1 MSVVKGKLVKMEV
14 IQVGEYEF
22 TKQDIIGHGAFA
34 MVYKGRKRK
43 NPSQSVA
50 VKVVTKKGIQKA
62 SEILVKEIKI
72 LRELTALHHTN
83 LVAMHDCMD
92 SPAYVYVVMEYCNG
106 GDLADYLQANRL
118 LSEGTI
124 RLFLRQLAEAMR
136 AIHAKGIVHRDL
148 KPQNILLT
156 HNVAPPRTPHPSE
169 ITLKI
174 ADFGFARFLEE
185 GNMAV
190 TLCGSPMY
198 MAPEVIMSLKY
209 DAKADLWSLG
219 TIVYQCLTGKAPF
232 QATTPHELKAFYENS
247 MDLQPKM
254 PAGTSPE
261 LCNLLIGLLRRSPRE
276 RMPFEAFF
284 NHPFHQRPRT
294 TSYTTAAGAA
304 ARTPPA
310 PRAQQ
315 PPPQLLTLAAN
326 NTKKPTSSA
335 ESSDTTWAGE
345 DDFVLV
351 EADSGSGECSASSGS
366 EAAPRPRTLTLPA
379 PPQQDPPQPAKVPTI
394 IQTRLVL
401 VEADSGSGECS
412 ASSGSEAAPR
422 PRTLTLPA
430 PPQQDPPQPAKVPTI
445 IQTRLV
451 LVEADSGSG
460 ECSASSG
467 SEAAP
472 RPRTLTLPAP
482 PQQDPP
488 QPAKVPTIIQTR
500 LVLVEADSGS
510 GECSASSG
518 SEAAPRP
525 RTLTLPAPPQQDPPQ
540 PAKVPT
546 IIQTRLVLVEA
557 DSGSGECS
565 ASSGS
570 EAAPRPR
577 TLTLPAPPQQDPP
590 QPAKV
595 PTIIQ
600 TRLVLVEADSG
611 SGECSASSGSEAAP
625 RPRTLTLPAPPQQDP
640 PQPAKVPTIIQTR
653 LVLVEADSGSGEC
666 SASSGSEAAPRPRTL
681 TLPAPPQQDPPQPAK
696 VPTIIQTRLVLVEA
710 DSGSGECSA
719 SSGSEAAPRP
729 RTLTLPAPPQQ
740 DPPQPAKVPTII
752 QTRLVLVEADSGSGE
767 CSASSGS
774 EAAPRPR
781 TLTLPAPP
789 QQDPPQPA
797 KVPTIIQTRLVL
809 VEADSG
815 SGECSASSGSEA
827 APRPRTLTLPAPPQ
841 QDPPQPAKHPT
852 PSTASI
858 QRSQPITML
867 RSNHS
872 RNPTNPIGSLSP
884 PTFTMGTPLSTRRR
898 SASGSSPPPSLWQV
912 SPTNNSPLRRSG
924 SSPPVPLALKGSG
937 CGSPKRA
944 ATLPDALL
952 RGLKMHSAHD
962 PPVYIPNLQEE
973 TILAEEHSKVF
984 SQLNFVL
991 MLGELL
997 ADLAVS
1003 CGAPLAALMDASD
1016 ERSNESVRLGLL
1028 VQAMQALA
1036 AGLRLA
1042 AAHYR
1047 ERTLQPTPQVRNG
1060 GYCRYRAATGAAGA
1074 GHAGAGGGA
1083 APGRRALP
1091 RAHAAAHAASAQRW
1105 VLSLQSGD
1113 WGCWCRPCRRWR
1125 RGCAWP
1131 PRTTASARC
1140 SPRRK
1145 CATVGT
1151 VVTERRLGLLVQA
1164 MQALAAGLRLAA
1176 AHYRERTLQP
1186 TPQVRNGGYCRYRA
1200 ATGAAGAG
1208 HAGAGGGAAPGR
1220 RALPRAHAAAHAAS
1234 AQRWVLSLQSGDWG
1248 CWCRPCRRWRR
1259 GCAWPPRTTAS
1270 ARCSPRRKCATVGTV
1285 VTERRL
1291 GLLVQA
1297 MQALAAGLRLAAAHY
1312 RERTLQPTPQ
1322 VRNGGYCRYRAATGA
1337 AGAGHAG
1344 AGGGAAPGRRAL
1356 PRAHA
1361 AAHAASAQR
1370 GLPDERK
1377 VQMDRERVA
1386 TTPRGGRH
1394 PRGL

>member
-247 MDLQPKM
+247 IDLQPKM

-294 TSYTTAAGAA
+294 TSYTTAAGSAPAASAGAA

-310 PRAQQ
+310 PRALQP
-315 PPPQLLTLAAN
+315 PPPQLQTLAPN

-379 PPQQDPPQPAKVPTI
+379 PPQQDPPQPAKN
-394 IQTRLVL
+394 
-401 VEADSGSGECS
+401 
-412 ASSGSEAAPR
+412 
-422 PRTLTLPA
+422 
-430 PPQQDPPQPAKVPTI
+430 
-445 IQTRLV
+445 
-451 LVEADSGSG
+451 
-460 ECSASSG
+460 
-467 SEAAP
+467 
-472 RPRTLTLPAP
+472 
-482 PQQDPP
+482 
-488 QPAKVPTIIQTR
+488 
-500 LVLVEADSGS
+500 
-510 GECSASSG
+510 
-518 SEAAPRP
+518 
-525 RTLTLPAPPQQDPPQ
+525 
-540 PAKVPT
+540 
-546 IIQTRLVLVEA
+546 
-557 DSGSGECS
+557 
-565 ASSGS
+565 
-570 EAAPRPR
+570 
-577 TLTLPAPPQQDPP
+577 
-590 QPAKV
+590 
-595 PTIIQ
+595 
-600 TRLVLVEADSG
+600 
-611 SGECSASSGSEAAP
+611 
-625 RPRTLTLPAPPQQDP
+625 
-640 PQPAKVPTIIQTR
+640 
-653 LVLVEADSGSGEC
+653 
-666 SASSGSEAAPRPRTL
+666 
-681 TLPAPPQQDPPQPAK
+681 
-696 VPTIIQTRLVLVEA
+696 
-710 DSGSGECSA
+710 
-719 SSGSEAAPRP
+719 
-729 RTLTLPAPPQQ
+729 
-740 DPPQPAKVPTII
+740 
-752 QTRLVLVEADSGSGE
+752 
-767 CSASSGS
+767 
-774 EAAPRPR
+774 
-781 TLTLPAPP
+781 
-789 QQDPPQPA
+789 
-797 KVPTIIQTRLVL
+797 
-809 VEADSG
+809 
-815 SGECSASSGSEA
+815 
-827 APRPRTLTLPAPPQ
+827 
-841 QDPPQPAKHPT
+841 PT

-858 QRSQPITML
+858 QRSQPISML

-884 PTFTMGTPLSTRRR
+884 PTFPMGTPLSTRRR

-937 CGSPKRA
+937 EASPKRA

-952 RGLKMHSAHD
+952 RGLKMHNMHD

-1003 CGAPLAALMDASD
+1003 CGAPLAALMDTSD
-1016 ERSNESVRLGLL
+1016 ERCNESVRLGLL

-1047 ERTLQPTPQVRNG
+1047 ERTLQPTPQVRNVVSLMNG
-1060 GYCRYRAATGAAGA
+1060 KYKWIVNESRRLHEAGVTPAVCDKILYEHAIELCQMAAIEELFGDMKECERRYM
-1074 GHAGAGGGA
+1074 
-1083 APGRRALP
+1083 
-1091 RAHAAAHAASAQRW
+1091 SAQ
-1105 VLSLQSGD
+1105 VLLHSLVQ
-1113 WGCWCRPCRRWR
+1113 RHPLH
-1125 RGCAWP
+1125 P
-1131 PRTTASARC
+1131 HHRTTLSKYRDA
-1140 SPRRK
+1140 
-1145 CATVGT
+1145 VQ
-1151 VVTERRLGLLVQA
+1151 RRLNCLKGPRKIMDVKLE
-1164 MQALAAGLRLAA
+1164 AG
-1176 AHYRERTLQP
+1176 
-1186 TPQVRNGGYCRYRA
+1186 V
-1200 ATGAAGAG
+1200 
-1208 HAGAGGGAAPGR
+1208 
-1220 RALPRAHAAAHAAS
+1220 S
-1234 AQRWVLSLQSGDWG
+1234 
-1248 CWCRPCRRWRR
+1248 
-1259 GCAWPPRTTAS
+1259 
-1270 ARCSPRRKCATVGTV
+1270 
-1285 VTERRL
+1285 
-1291 GLLVQA
+1291 
-1297 MQALAAGLRLAAAHY
+1297 
-1312 RERTLQPTPQ
+1312 
-1322 VRNGGYCRYRAATGA
+1322 
-1337 AGAGHAG
+1337 
-1344 AGGGAAPGRRAL
+1344 
-1356 PRAHA
+1356 
-1361 AAHAASAQR
+1361 
-1370 GLPDERK
+1370 
-1377 VQMDRERVA
+1377 
-1386 TTPRGGRH
+1386 
-1394 PRGL
+1394 